1 MLDLKI
7 SDFIHYCQVSNFSK
21 KSIKTLSEKLHEF
34 NRFISSQPIGALN
47 EISYQHLR
55 EFVTGS
61 ASVHVKKSR
70 VWALRQF
77 FHFLKLNHLIE
88 DNIALG
94 IPYPKIEKT
103 VPHYLTPFEY
113 NHILSYFYQKAISF
127 CGLRN
132 LVLIML
138 FGFLGL
144 RLKSIILLDIADVDS
159 GAGLVLVQEKGGV
172 IRNLV
177 LPKILCEVLEHYI
190 DKLGKREGPLFLSK
204 RNKRI
209 SERTVQDIFRSAAHC
224 LGSEKHLHAHL
235 FRHTAATHINIVAG
249 VDICQHV
256 LGHSQR
262 QNTYKYTHLN
272 PDQYAVYMRKHPF
285 MNI

>member
-34 NRFISSQPIGALN
+34 NRFISSQSIGVLS
-47 EISYQHLR
+47 EISYKHLR
-55 EFVTGS
+55 EFVIGS
-61 ASVHVKKSR
+61 VSVHVKKSR

-103 VPHYLTPFEY
+103 VPHYLTPDEY
-113 NHILSYFYQKAISF
+113 NQILSYFYQKAISF

-144 RLKSIILLDIADVDS
+144 RLKSIILLNIAD
-159 GAGLVLVQEKGGV
+159 GLKITKFESKILDKGGN
-172 IRNLV
+172 RFEGFSGLAMLLV
-177 LPKILCEVLEHYI
+177 DLDYEPDKPFDMDKTVFAKEIDEDGSVKIDGITKSVGLIAI
-190 DKLGKREGPLFLSK
+190 DKHGNESK
-204 RNKRI
+204 P
-209 SERTVQDIFRSAAHC
+209 V
-224 LGSEKHLHAHL
+224 
-235 FRHTAATHINIVAG
+235 IV
-249 VDICQHV
+249 
-256 LGHSQR
+256 
-262 QNTYKYTHLN
+262 
-272 PDQYAVYMRKHPF
+272 
-285 MNI
+285 